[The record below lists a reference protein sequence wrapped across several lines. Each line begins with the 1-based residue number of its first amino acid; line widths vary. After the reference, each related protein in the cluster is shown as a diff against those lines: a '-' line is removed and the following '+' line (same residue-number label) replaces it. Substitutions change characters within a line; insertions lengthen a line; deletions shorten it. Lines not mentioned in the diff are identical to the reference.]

1 MQRRNKIGLKRCVAV
16 TNPIK
21 YLIFLPRR
29 NKMQT
34 KCCVAIGL
42 CLVHDTLTK
51 KCHIFRQGVISFLKS
66 ERFTVD
72 LDEKLGD
79 SLLECPGYIPL
90 EQIWSKSIKIALLVI

>member
-1 MQRRNKIGLKRCVAV
+1 
-16 TNPIK
+16 
-21 YLIFLPRR
+21 
-29 NKMQT
+29 MQT

-79 SLLECPGYIPL
+79 SLLEWVQLKFPVDEFQLCPQGSSQ
-90 EQIWSKSIKIALLVI
+90 QIVMTQQNVR